1 MICRVFAL
9 FLAMAWVAGGALAEE
24 GGRVGQAAAR
34 LGLPD
39 FSELVR
45 RQGPAVVNVR
55 VFRGKANEG
64 AEPGAE
70 RNLSSLQPPREAG
83 LGSGFVVDPG
93 GVILTNGHVVANAE
107 KIRVRFWDKR
117 ELPAIVVGVDPLTDV
132 AVLKVDATNLPTA
145 SRGDSSQIRVGQWVL
160 AIGAPMGLER
170 TATQGIVSA
179 LGRAL
184 PTDSYVSFIQTDV
197 PINPGNSGGPL
208 FDLEGRVVGINSQ
221 IVSTSGGY
229 MGLSFAIPINVAVA
243 VAQQI
248 MEKGHAA
255 HGWLGASAQEL
266 TVELAQAYGLEVPRG
281 ALVSEIVADGPAAR
295 AGLQLGDIIVAFDS
309 IAIAESS
316 DLPPVIGGSLPRTE
330 HELTVLR
337 DGQVISLKTMLGEL
351 GQAHRSLAR
360 TRSQLAVEPLALKV
374 SDLDAATLQVLGIPG
389 GVMVEA
395 VGHGPAALAGI
406 QVGDMLL
413 RLGRFPLKNAEHL
426 RELASSLSAGQ
437 VLPLLVRRDDAALFV
452 PLSLPPR
459 K

>member
-1 MICRVFAL
+1 MISK
-9 FLAMAWVAGGALAEE
+9 ALALSLALLC
-24 GGRVGQAAAR
+24 GVVAAEQTNRSAEVAVR
-34 LGLPD
+34 QGLPD

-55 VFRGKANEG
+55 VFRSKAGES
-64 AEPGAE
+64 AEPGSE
-70 RNLSSLQPPREAG
+70 RNLNSLQPRREAG
-83 LGSGFVVDPG
+83 LGSGFIVDAN

-117 ELPAIVVGVDPLTDV
+117 ELPATIVGVDPLTDV
-132 AVLKVDATNLPTA
+132 AVLKVAADNLPVA
-145 SRGDSSQIRVGQWVL
+145 ARGDSTQLQVGQWVL

-170 TATQGIVSA
+170 TATQGIISA

-184 PTDSYVSFIQTDV
+184 PSDSYVSFIQTDV

-208 FDLEGRVVGINSQ
+208 FDLDGRVVGINSQ

-229 MGLSFAIPINVAVA
+229 MGLSFAIPINVAVD

-248 MEKGHAA
+248 IEKGHAA

-281 ALVSEIVADGPAAR
+281 ALISEIVPAGPAAR
-295 AGLQLGDIIVAFDS
+295 AGLLLGDIVVAFDDVH
-309 IAIAESS
+309 ITESS
-316 DLPPVIGGSLPRTE
+316 DLPPAVGGSLPGSE

-337 DGQVISLKTMLGEL
+337 DGQLISLKAKLGTL
-351 GQAHRSLAR
+351 GQTHRSAAR
-360 TRSQLAVEPLALKV
+360 TQSLLAVEPLALKV

-389 GVMVEA
+389 GVLVEA
-395 VGHGPAALAGI
+395 VSDGPAATAGV

-413 RLGRFPLKNAEHL
+413 RLGRHTLKNAAHL
-426 RELASSLSAGQ
+426 HELAASLPAGQ
-437 VLPLLVRRDDAALFV
+437 PLPLLVQRDGSALFV
-452 PLSLPPR
+452 TITLPAR